1 MATTLL
7 LVDDEDDIRT
17 FLGLSL
23 ADLGYE
29 VLTAADGRQALEVF
43 AAHRPPIVLTDI
55 KMPGMDGIALLRR
68 IKEQSPDTE
77 VVMISGHADMDLAIK
92 SLKFQA
98 ADFVTKPINDEV
110 LEMTLA
116 RVSEKIAMR
125 AELRRHTENLE
136 RLVEEKSQR
145 IVQLERQ
152 AAVGQVVESL
162 SGAIRDI
169 AGDIEDSAATLSDL
183 PCFISIHNQYME
195 VVSANALYRARL
207 GEMTGRGSWEV
218 YAGVEPRDCP
228 VGRTF
233 RSGAAQR
240 MEMTVRTAQ
249 GERVPVLVH
258 TAPIRGGDG
267 EVELVLEITAD
278 LTTISRLQEELRA
291 TQAKYQLLFDEAPC
305 FISVQDRQFRITAA
319 NRLFKEHFGAPGDGV
334 RCHTVYAHRD
344 APCDKCPVARTFE
357 TGQSHQ
363 WETVVTSRAGK
374 PYNVLLWTAPIR
386 DASGAITEVMEM
398 ATDITQLRELQDH
411 LASLGLMIGS
421 MSHGIKGMLTALD
434 GGVYRVESGFRNG
447 DDQRV
452 QSGWG
457 TVKDMVSRI
466 RSMVLQMLHYAKH
479 RELNWAATDLGAFF
493 ESVARLVEPKA
504 QKNGVA
510 FVRSLPP
517 GDLGSFEADATMLSA
532 ALVNLLENA
541 VDACV
546 DDAAKPRHSVTFGV
560 RADEQGLTF
569 TVADDGTGID
579 RETRE
584 RMFTL
589 FFSSKGCKGTGLGL
603 FVSDKTIRQHG
614 GSISVD
620 SEPGRGSTFTIRL
633 PRVLPDAAKACA
645 EGA

>member
-1 MATTLL
+1 
-7 LVDDEDDIRT
+7 
-17 FLGLSL
+17 
-23 ADLGYE
+23 
-29 VLTAADGRQALEVF
+29 
-43 AAHRPPIVLTDI
+43 
-55 KMPGMDGIALLRR
+55 
-68 IKEQSPDTE
+68 
-77 VVMISGHADMDLAIK
+77 MDLAIK

-240 MEMTVRTAQ
+240 MEMTVRTTQ
-249 GERVPVLVH
+249 GERVPVLVQYRAH
-258 TAPIRGGDG
+258 PWRRRRGGTRPGNHRRPDDHQPPAG
-267 EVELVLEITAD
+267 GAARHPGQVPASFRRGRPASSPCRTASSASPPP
-278 LTTISRLQEELRA
+278 TGCSRSTSAPRA
-291 TQAKYQLLFDEAPC
+291 TAC
-305 FISVQDRQFRITAA
+305 AA
-319 NRLFKEHFGAPGDGV
+319 I
-334 RCHTVYAHRD
+334 TVYAHRD

-479 RELNWAATDLGAFF
+479 RELTGPPRTWGPSSRACPAGGAKARKAAWPSCA
-493 ESVARLVEPKA
+493 AAPR
-504 QKNGVA
+504 
-510 FVRSLPP
+510 
-517 GDLGSFEADATMLSA
+517 LGSFEADAPCSA
-532 ALVNLLENA
+532 RPCSTCWKTPWTPAWTTRPAPAQRDL
-541 VDACV
+541 
-546 DDAAKPRHSVTFGV
+546 R
-560 RADEQGLTF
+560 RARRRTGLTF

-589 FFSSKGCKGTGLGL
+589 FFIVQGLQGHGPGPVR
-603 FVSDKTIRQHG
+603 FRQDHPPARRVHQRDSDPAGARPSPSACRACCPTPPRPAPRRL
-614 GSISVD
+614 SRPAA
-620 SEPGRGSTFTIRL
+620 SEPSQKKTRPLAGAPFCIRRPGAGRRPVSPACPGTWADAVQYILCPVSTK
-633 PRVLPDAAKACA
+633 PGPWPAPPGAARYARPPPPA
-645 EGA
+645 WRRSARRG